1 MPIAN
6 ISQLSDE
13 EVSPTPKPLPV
24 PKPSPKA
31 PSVPAKK
38 ESKSKE
44 TPKAKAKSKNKA
56 ATAKAVMKKPV
67 AQTAESDADP
77 KDDASQKLSVKK
89 RPASASESLVDEKPA
104 EKQIKTSVYMY
115 SSGNR
120 AGIWGIKVDGSEVV
134 RVKPREGVPAAKIQ
148 EVAEAVR
155 NEMAKGLGK
164 SEGIELVDMTLV
176 YVVPKF
182 FVCFHSLS
190 GGNFGI
196 S

>member
-134 RVKPREGVPAAKIQ
+134 RVGA
-148 EVAEAVR
+148 
-155 NEMAKGLGK
+155 
-164 SEGIELVDMTLV
+164 LVQLSIIMQLFEN
-176 YVVPKF
+176 KQWWM
-182 FVCFHSLS
+182 SLRLS
-190 GGNFGI
+190 
-196 S
+196 